1 MKTCLSVFLAF
12 ISLCLYAQ
20 PVTRKSTMPDAE
32 LRIRQTLAA
41 QTAAW
46 NNGSLDS
53 FMIGYWKNDSL
64 MFIGKSGITYGWQK
78 TLENYRK
85 GYPDRA
91 AMGQLKFD
99 ILVVKQLSPEYVQ
112 VVGKWALQRSIG
124 DVGGHFTLLFQLIEG
139 NWVVVTDHS
148 S

>member
-1 MKTCLSVFLAF
+1 MKTCLVLLFLTV
-12 ISLCLYAQ
+12 SLSSYSQ
-20 PVTRKSTMPDAE
+20 PVDRKSAIPDAE
-32 LRIRQTLAA
+32 RRIRQTLAA

-46 NNGSLDS
+46 NSGSLDS

-91 AMGQLKFD
+91 AMGQLAFD